1 MISAEYIWLG
11 GKGEHRSKSRILQGP
26 EGDSLT
32 NPKSYP
38 IWHYDGSS
46 TGQAELGSSDVSI
59 FPVRV
64 YPDPYRRGSV
74 WVLCETLERA
84 DDGTMRP
91 LDTNTRAQARAH
103 FASYDND
110 LKTMFGFEQ
119 EFYIEPLPLE
129 ARDPSFVQG
138 EAYCGVG
145 YPAVTHRGFMEEVET
160 LAQRMGLAIA
170 GRNFEVAPG
179 QAEFQLLS
187 AGLKAADDLVML
199 RYLLFRHSERAKV
212 TINLEPKPYPHLNGS
227 GCHTNISTVQTR
239 AGEGGVSGMDWI
251 RYFIEERLAPSHEAF
266 MEVSGKGNEARM
278 TGAHETSAFDTF
290 SYGEMSRG
298 VSIRIPEPTVRE
310 GQGYFEDRRPASSMD
325 PYLVTSFLTHQL
337 GMAYAKAT
345 RDDPTEDNTDEVEVR
360 DDQDEETTG
369 VKEMKVDD
377 VD

>member
-11 GKGEHRSKSRILQGP
+11 GKGEHRSKSRILQVP
-26 EGDSLT
+26 QESLLT

-46 TGQAELGSSDVSI
+46 TGQAEVGSSDVSI
-59 FPVRV
+59 IPVRV
-64 YPDPYRRGSV
+64 YPDPYRQGSV
-74 WVLCETLERA
+74 WVLCETLERV
-84 DDGTMRP
+84 DEGTMKP
-91 LDTNTRAQARAH
+91 LDTNTRAKAHGH

-119 EFYIEPLPLE
+119 EFYIEPLPLD
-129 ARDPSFVQG
+129 ARDSSYVQG

-145 YPAVTHRGFMEEVET
+145 YPTITHRSFMEEVET

-187 AGLKAADDLVML
+187 AGIKAADDLIML
-199 RYLLFRHSERAKV
+199 RYLLLRHSERAKV
-212 TINLEPKPYPHLNGS
+212 AINFEPKPYSHLNGS

-239 AGEGGVSGMDWI
+239 SGEGGILGIDWI
-251 RYFIEERLAPSHEAF
+251 RYFIKESLAPSHDAF
-266 MEVSGKGNEARM
+266 MEVSGRGNEERM
-278 TGAHETSAFDTF
+278 TGTHETSEFGTF

-310 GQGYFEDRRPASSMD
+310 SKGYFEDRRPASSMD
-325 PYLVTSFLTHQL
+325 PYLVTGFLTRQL
-337 GMAYAKAT
+337 GMAYVKAT
-345 RDDPTEDNTDEVEVR
+345 RDDPTEDNTDEVEVEE
-360 DDQDEETTG
+360 DDEKSGVEET
-369 VKEMKVDD
+369 KIDD